1 MAFRVQIRRDTLIN
15 WDTNDPVLLD
25 GEFGYVT
32 DTGEFKI
39 GNGIDP
45 FSSLGYSVIGITG
58 PTGSIG
64 ETGGTGNSGPTGE
77 IGPTGS
83 QGVLGVTGPTGPQG
97 DIGPTGPQG
106 NIGPT
111 GPQGNIGPT
120 GTSSYKVY
128 SALITQ
134 TSTNAPTVTI
144 LENTLGYTPSLTR
157 SLTGIYSIGVTSSS
171 LNFSYFI
178 NNNNTNENIIMRM
191 GTSFNLGTYSFSI
204 ITKNSGSNTDSL
216 LNNTPIEI
224 RIYN

>member
-15 WDTNDPVLLD
+15 WNTNDPVLLD

-83 QGVLGVTGPTGPQG
+83 QGVVGVTGPTGPQG
-97 DIGPTGPQG
+97 DIGPTGP
-106 NIGPT
+106 
-111 GPQGNIGPT
+111 
-120 GTSSYKVY
+120 
-128 SALITQ
+128 
-134 TSTNAPTVTI
+134 
-144 LENTLGYTPSLTR
+144 
-157 SLTGIYSIGVTSSS
+157 
-171 LNFSYFI
+171 
-178 NNNNTNENIIMRM
+178 
-191 GTSFNLGTYSFSI
+191 
-204 ITKNSGSNTDSL
+204 
-216 LNNTPIEI
+216 
-224 RIYN
+224 